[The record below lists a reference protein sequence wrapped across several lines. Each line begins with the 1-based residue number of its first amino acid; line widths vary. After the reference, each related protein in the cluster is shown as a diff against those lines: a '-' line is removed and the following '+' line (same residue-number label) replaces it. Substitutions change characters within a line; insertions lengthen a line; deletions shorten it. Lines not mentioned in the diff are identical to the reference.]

1 LLDQSTE
8 SEGASDDWEVPELV
22 KELGVL
28 ADVEDSG
35 NVDVAESTGILEEGG
50 TDFGRSELGIVASVL
65 EGSSMEV
72 AWLKSSCC
80 SRTSSRSA
88 RNRDKAQYM

>member
-1 LLDQSTE
+1 LLDQWTE
-8 SEGASDDWEVPELV
+8 YKGASDDWEVPGLG

-28 ADVEDSG
+28 ADLEDSG

-50 TDFGRSELGIVASVL
+50 MDLGSSELGIVASVL
-65 EGSSMEV
+65 EGSSTEV
-72 AWLKSSCC
+72 ASLKSSCC
-80 SRTSSRSA
+80 SRTSFRSA